1 MSLGHN
7 WVDSS
12 SHTHMR
18 FDAKIGNNRQ
28 IFANRNMNING
39 LLVSRGTLKV
49 ESSGI
54 TEIN

>member
-18 FDAKIGNNRQ
+18 FAAEIGNN
-28 IFANRNMNING
+28 ILNPKFNNRN
-39 LLVSRGTLKV
+39 GTLWR
-49 ESSGI
+49 
-54 TEIN
+54 INLAHHSYFCFKQ